1 MFTRLAVALD
11 VLDFVLITG
20 ALVFLVLMLLRR
32 I

>member
-1 MFTRLAVALD
+1 MKWIAAFD
-11 VLDFVLITG
+11 VLDFVLVCG